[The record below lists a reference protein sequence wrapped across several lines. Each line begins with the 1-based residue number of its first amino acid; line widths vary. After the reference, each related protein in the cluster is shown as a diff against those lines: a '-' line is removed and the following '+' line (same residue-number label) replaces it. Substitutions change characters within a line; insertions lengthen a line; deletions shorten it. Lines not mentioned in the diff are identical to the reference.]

1 VSNIDQQLVI
11 RCGKLSSP
19 SDSFGCYRW
28 LRELA
33 SLPIRKEHHMPDIFA
48 RPEPSLIPIAR
59 PRCPT
64 CQGRMVLTSIEPGRN
79 NPDLRTF
86 ECSKCELVYKV
97 LAEDQ
102 VKSAKT

>member
-1 VSNIDQQLVI
+1 M
-11 RCGKLSSP
+11 RCGKLAASP
-19 SDSFGCYRW
+19 SRFFRLLTATEST
-28 LRELA
+28 
-33 SLPIRKEHHMPDIFA
+33 PTIRKERHMPEISA

-64 CQGRMVLTSIEPGRN
+64 CQGRMVLTRIQHGRN
-79 NPDLRTF
+79 SPDLRTF
-86 ECSKCELVYKV
+86 ECSKCDLVYKE

>member
-1 VSNIDQQLVI
+1 M
-11 RCGKLSSP
+11 RCGKLAASP
-19 SDSFGCYRW
+19 SRFFRLLSATESTRT
-28 LRELA
+28 
-33 SLPIRKEHHMPDIFA
+33 PTIRKERHMPEISA

-64 CQGRMVLTSIEPGRN
+64 CQGRMVLTRIQHGRN
-79 NPDLRTF
+79 SPDLRTF
-86 ECSKCELVYKV
+86 ECSKCDLVYKE